1 MTSPTPAGSGDS
13 VIKTES
19 DTGSNTT
26 SSTGKHPASP
36 SVKTNVNVPS
46 VYSDV
51 HVLIH
56 IRKLFFGG
64 FLQLLSNQN
73 LV

>member
-13 VIKTES
+13 VIKTEP

-36 SVKTNVNVPS
+36 SLKTNVNTPLFF
-46 VYSDV
+46 SDV
-51 HVLIH
+51 HVLRH
-56 IRKLFFGG
+56 IRKLFFGV